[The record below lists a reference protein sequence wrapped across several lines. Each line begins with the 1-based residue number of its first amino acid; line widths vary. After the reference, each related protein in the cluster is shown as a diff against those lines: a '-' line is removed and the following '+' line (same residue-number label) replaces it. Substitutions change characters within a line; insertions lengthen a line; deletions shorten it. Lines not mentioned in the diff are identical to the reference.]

1 MFNSSA
7 KTFSLIRVPAG
18 ISPRMMVFETLHKS
32 ERLMFCFVLNQDFFN
47 GFNYITHLFSS
58 FLMIPLKK

>member
-32 ERLMFCFVLNQDFFN
+32 ERLMFCFVLNQDFLTASTILLIYFP
-47 GFNYITHLFSS
+47 HFS
-58 FLMIPLKK
+58 